1 MAICKLASICIVYS
15 FTNPFPFR
23 GAGLAYGPALNSS
36 VESNK
41 AIMRTQGGVA
51 SESTP
56 LRWTLEGV
64 CKSIERI
71 LVHPLLVT
79 SMRWWSSWMLS
90 EVIDLIFLVFEILA
104 FAIYPPNCRGLRRP
118 ERNAYARF
126 SVLQLLGKGE
136 RSCFSPSRQYRIGAQ
151 SRKNVVRY
159 AIWFA
164 GILTS

>member
-79 SMRWWSSWMLS
+79 SMRWWGVVNV
-90 EVIDLIFLVFEILA
+90 E
-104 FAIYPPNCRGLRRP
+104 RGHRLD
-118 ERNAYARF
+118 F
-126 SVLQLLGKGE
+126 SGV
-136 RSCFSPSRQYRIGAQ
+136 
-151 SRKNVVRY
+151 
-159 AIWFA
+159 
-164 GILTS
+164 